1 MDWELIVLRV
11 VHVGSAMAWFGGAII
26 GRFFLFP
33 TAQALGPA
41 ALPFM
46 EHLTKRRRIGV
57 FFPIVAALTVLAGAA
72 LYWRDSDGLDP
83 AWIATPHGLAFTV
96 GGLAAIVAFVGGLI
110 LIGPSVAAQTAVQNE
125 LAASGGAPTEG
136 QRARLERADR
146 RMRLANRIDLPLI
159 FLAGLDDGRRAL
171 SLASSDLTDGA
182 VPILVRPKS
191 IDATTANSRL

>member
-1 MDWELIVLRV
+1 MPSRPGPAVDRVMDWRLIVLRV

-46 EHLTKRRRIGV
+46 DHLMKRRRMGV

-72 LYWRDSDGLDP
+72 LYWRDSGPDP
-83 AWIATPHGLAFTV
+83 AWISSPHGLAFTI
-96 GGLAAIVAFVGGLI
+96 GGLAAIVAFVGGII

-125 LAASGGAPTEG
+125 LAASGGAPTEASA
-136 QRARLERADR
+136 RASNA
-146 RMRLANRIDLPLI
+146 RI
-159 FLAGLDDGRRAL
+159 AGCG
-171 SLASSDLTDGA
+171 S
-182 VPILVRPKS
+182 PIGSTCR
-191 IDATTANSRL
+191 